1 MALYVYAITSD
12 THPTRLE
19 GITGVGD
26 PPEELSTV
34 TAADLTAIVSAVPD
48 GLRARRRD
56 VLAHQD
62 VLRHLMADGTVLPLR
77 FGATATDE
85 QQVRSALEEHTDTY
99 HQRLQTLTGCTEYLL
114 KGRYDEEALLRQ
126 ILNDS
131 AEARQ
136 LNEEGRRTGDP
147 NVKMRLGE
155 LVVRALQTR
164 QNAAAADAIAA
175 LRPLAREVHE
185 NEARGDDFVS
195 ASFLVE
201 DERSEEF
208 TTAGQELAEQLGED
222 CELRLHGPLP
232 PYTFVQE
239 PTPGDGTG

>member
-1 MALYVYAITSD
+1 MALYVYAITSHS
-12 THPTRLE
+12 HPARLQ
-19 GITGVGD
+19 GVTGVGD
-26 PPEELSTV
+26 PPEELSTI
-34 TAADLTAIVSAVPD
+34 TAADLTAIVSTVPD

-56 VLAHQD
+56 VLAHQE
-62 VLRHLMADGTVLPLR
+62 VLRHLMADGPVLPLQ

-85 QQVRSALEEHTDTY
+85 QQVRDALQERTDTY
-99 HQRLQTLTGCTEYLL
+99 HQRLEALAGCTEYLL
-114 KGRYDEEALLRQ
+114 KGQYDEEALLRQ

-136 LNEEGRRTGDP
+136 LNEESRRTGDP
-147 NVKMRLGE
+147 NVKIRLGE
-155 LVVRALQTR
+155 LATR
-164 QNAAAADAIAA
+164 EIQARHIAAAAEAVAA

-201 DERSEEF
+201 DDRSEEF
-208 TTAGQELAEQLGED
+208 TAAGQELAEQLGED
-222 CELRLHGPLP
+222 CHLRFHGPLP

-239 PTPGDGTG
+239 PAPADSTG